1 MRCNVMNF
9 QILIDDTF
17 INTCGDVLSPL
28 NNKSILSLVNDF
40 EDGKWRYKNFH
51 LFIWDN
57 IAETSLSSKER
68 AALIDCSASLISA
81 AAENLRLVDKENDI
95 SKGSEL
101 AEIMLYGIMKHH
113 YGALPIVPKIFY
125 KQNSQDNAKGADSVH
140 LVLHGDD
147 DFTLWFGEAKFYNS
161 IEDARLSSIIN
172 SVGDALRTDKLR
184 KENSIIT
191 NVNDID
197 LLISNVDLRRRIK
210 EALSPK
216 NSIDLLKP
224 KIHVPIFILH
234 ECQLTKVATSM
245 SSDYIDDIVEYHK
258 NRAIAF
264 FKKQVELLKD
274 VYLYNDISFHI
285 ILFPVPD
292 KAMIVDKFV
301 EKVEFHKGEF

>member
-1 MRCNVMNF
+1 M
-9 QILIDDTF
+9 
-17 INTCGDVLSPL
+17 
-28 NNKSILSLVNDF
+28 
-40 EDGKWRYKNFH
+40 
-51 LFIWDN
+51 
-57 IAETSLSSKER
+57 
-68 AALIDCSASLISA
+68 
-81 AAENLRLVDKENDI
+81 
-95 SKGSEL
+95 
-101 AEIMLYGIMKHH
+101 
-113 YGALPIVPKIFY
+113 
-125 KQNSQDNAKGADSVH
+125 
-140 LVLHGDD
+140 VLHGDD

-191 NVNDID
+191 NINDID

-264 FKKQVELLKD
+264 FKNKLN
-274 VYLYNDISFHI
+274 Y
-285 ILFPVPD
+285 
-292 KAMIVDKFV
+292 
-301 EKVEFHKGEF
+301 